1 MRDRIRKI
9 LKESDFDWIN
19 DIQYIKLGW
28 GEKPKV
34 GEKLVCLGGYSN
46 STEIFGDFGEFGEE
60 DVCDEFSGGYGYVPN
75 RIITVKR
82 ATNVGYEE
90 CPNRI
95 VVWPELCDKYRS
107 NPDIQD
113 YGIFSDVLAR
123 KIVK

>member
-1 MRDRIRKI
+1 MRDRIKKI
-9 LKESDFDWIN
+9 LRESDFDWVN
-19 DIQYIKLGW
+19 DVQYIKLGW

-34 GEKLVCLGGYSN
+34 GEKLVCLDGYSN
-46 STEIFGDFGEFGEE
+46 SKEIFGDFGEFGEE
-60 DVCDEFSGGYGYVPN
+60 DICDKLSGGYGYVPN
-75 RIITVKR
+75 RVITVKR
-82 ATNVGYEE
+82 ANNVGDDE
-90 CPNRI
+90 CPKRI